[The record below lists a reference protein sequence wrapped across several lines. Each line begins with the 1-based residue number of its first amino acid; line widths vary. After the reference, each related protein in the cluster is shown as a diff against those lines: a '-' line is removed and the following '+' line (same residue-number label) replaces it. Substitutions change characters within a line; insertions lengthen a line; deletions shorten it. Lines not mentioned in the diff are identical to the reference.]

1 MNNQRKFQTKVAL
14 PAMYIC
20 LDGSKTDGLV
30 NLEHEKVKLV
40 QFSTQDIRQG
50 LNKTSF
56 VELIGPRGF
65 NK

>member
-40 QFSTQDIRQG
+40 QFRTQDI
-50 LNKTSF
+50 
-56 VELIGPRGF
+56 
-65 NK
+65 